1 MLLRSAGLLPQLMS
15 KRNLSFTWPDLPR
28 FPEMSDN
35 WSFFF
40 FKNLLLTLLPVFL
53 LFILF
58 FIFGCAGLCGCVW
71 AFSSCG
77 KWALISC
84 RRARLYAHGFSSCSS
99 QAQLPCG
106 TCDLPGPAIEPMSPA
121 LAGGFLTT
129 GPPRKS
135 WIIAG

>member
-1 MLLRSAGLLPQLMS
+1 MLLRSAGLLPQMMS
-15 KRNLSFTWPDLPR
+15 KRNLSFIWPDLPR

-35 WSFFF
+35 WIFFF
-40 FKNLLLTLLPVFL
+40 LR
-53 LFILF
+53 ICCSHYCLF
-58 FIFGCAGLCGCVW
+58 FYYLFYFLFLDVLVFVAACGLSLVAASGHCSLVAEHG
-71 AFSSCG
+71 
-77 KWALISC
+77 
-84 RRARLYAHGFSSCSS
+84 LYAHGFSSCSS